1 MGTPPAEELLR
12 KIQDLEA
19 GQADL
24 RQEMSKLK
32 LSGDAK
38 SEQQQA
44 HHQRSHSVSPQ
55 RSNLATSAPRRRGG
69 AAGLDAG
76 TGAWKKGSA
85 SFRHS
90 SPLQRESRSREPV
103 NVRIGGGGGGGGGPS
118 AVNFTDR
125 QYLNILQSMGQSVH
139 IFDLNGRIIY
149 WLVVQSS
156 STRFFF
162 FFFLKLLMLLLLV
175 YAFGYCLMLM
185 VIQFIGGQLT

>member
-1 MGTPPAEELLR
+1 V
-12 KIQDLEA
+12 LEA

-32 LSGDAK
+32 VSGDAK

-55 RSNLATSAPRRRGG
+55 RSTLASSGPRRRGG
-69 AAGLDAG
+69 ASGLDAG
-76 TGAWKKGSA
+76 AGAWKKGSA

-90 SPLQRESRSREPV
+90 SPLQRESRSPEPV
-103 NVRIGGGGGGGGGPS
+103 NVRIGGGGPS

-149 WLVVQSS
+149 WLVVHSS
-156 STRFFF
+156 STRC
-162 FFFLKLLMLLLLV
+162 FFFLKLLILLLLV
-175 YAFGYCLMLM
+175 YAFGYCLMIPFCSWSYNLL
-185 VIQFIGGQLT
+185 VSSSIVRLVLQIF

>member
-12 KIQDLEA
+12 KIQELEA

-32 LSGDAK
+32 VSGDAK
-38 SEQQQA
+38 SEQQQP

-55 RSNLATSAPRRRGG
+55 RSTLASSGPRRRGG

-76 TGAWKKGSA
+76 AGAWKKGSA

-90 SPLQRESRSREPV
+90 SPLQKESRSPEPV
-103 NVRIGGGGGGGGGPS
+103 NVRIGGGGPS

-149 WLVVQSS
+149 WLVVHSS
-156 STRFFF
+156 STRCFFF
-162 FFFLKLLMLLLLV
+162 
-175 YAFGYCLMLM
+175 
-185 VIQFIGGQLT
+185 